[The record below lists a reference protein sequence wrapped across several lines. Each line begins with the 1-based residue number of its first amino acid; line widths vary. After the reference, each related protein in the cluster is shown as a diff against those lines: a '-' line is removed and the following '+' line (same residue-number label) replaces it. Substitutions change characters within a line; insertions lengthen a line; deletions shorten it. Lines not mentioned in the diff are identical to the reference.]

1 MRKFVLVLIMIAT
14 VSFSAVAGEVSFSA
28 GVGLKDVIND
38 MAAVYAQKN
47 PSVKILKNY
56 AASGV
61 LAKQLDS
68 GAQTDII
75 FVANVEWMDHMKEK
89 KHVEAS
95 TIKPFAYNTLV
106 FVGKNTPRACNLDEL
121 VKLDKIAIGSPK
133 SVPAGEYAM
142 EAIRNAGL
150 DKQLEKKF
158 VMARDVRECLTY
170 AERGEVDGAFVY
182 KTDALLSKEVTVWF
196 TVPQKLYSRVVYLS
210 ALTVSGVKKKDAINF
225 FTFLHSADA
234 KPILLKYGFEVR

>member
-38 MAAVYAQKN
+38 MAAAYAQKN

-89 KHVEAS
+89 KHVKAS

-106 FVGKNTPRACNLDEL
+106 FVGKNMPRASNFNDLT
-121 VKLDKIAIGSPK
+121 KFDKIAIGSPK

-210 ALTVSGVKKKDAINF
+210 ALTVSGVKNKDAVNF
-225 FTFLHSADA
+225 FSFLHSADA

>member
-106 FVGKNTPRACNLDEL
+106 FVGKNMPRASNFNDLT
-121 VKLDKIAIGSPK
+121 KFDKIAIGSPK

-150 DKQLEKKF
+150 DRQLEKKF

-210 ALTVSGVKKKDAINF
+210 ALTVSGVKNKDAVNLF
-225 FTFLHSADA
+225 SFLHSADA